1 MKNTRTIFYLFLQF
15 SSLLI
20 FSQNNQIGFDHIGVD
35 AGLSQKNIL
44 CITQDSRGFMW
55 FGSWEGLNKYDGY
68 KITVFKNDPKDPTSI
83 SNNYVNSIAESK
95 NGDLWVAT
103 NGGGL
108 CRFDRN
114 KEIFKSYRHN
124 AENTN
129 SISNDLVNSVIED
142 ANGMV
147 WIGTQTGLDRFDP
160 VKNKFEHF
168 VYDPNNANSIGDSF
182 IKYIFKD
189 SHNALWIGTLRGG
202 LNLFNPGPNTFT
214 RYIHDEKNEKTIS
227 GNDIYAV
234 FEDSKK
240 QLWVGTNG
248 NGLNLFNPTT
258 GSFVHFKHNEKDP
271 NSLPNNV
278 VLAMNE
284 DIEGNLWIS
293 TENGGISFLDYPKG
307 FVGTIKSDE
316 IDRESIT
323 NNSVYTIYKDVKNN
337 MWIGNFAGGV
347 DMASRDKSRFTHYRH
362 QMLNNS
368 LSNNQVLSIM
378 EDRNKNIW
386 IATDGGGLNLFNPR
400 TTSFTHYLHDKNN
413 PQSIIS
419 NNVLTTMED
428 SKGNIWIGTWAAG
441 ITVFNPEKN
450 TYKHF
455 QNEPG
460 NDKSLAGNNAWKIF
474 EDKDHNI
481 WIGTFGNGLDLYN
494 PSKSSFTHYKFDPDK
509 PDGISTDNIVNIFE
523 DSEGLLWICGENG
536 GTNVLNKKTNKFTHF
551 LNNSNKNSISN
562 NSANSVLEDDNK
574 DIWIGTMMGLN
585 KYNKKTHRFTNY
597 TMADGLPGDY
607 IFGLLQDDKK
617 NIWISTNQGVSCFN
631 PNTRVFKNYDVSDGL
646 QSNEFKQLAYCRSTS
661 GMMYFGGIN
670 GFNQF
675 YPDAIHAIS
684 FEPPLVLT
692 NFQLFNKKVSIA
704 TTDMDASPLLQS
716 ITETRNITLPYSNAV
731 FSFEF
736 ATLNYTNDEKK
747 QYAYMLEGFDKGWN
761 EVGSNRT
768 ATYTHLDPGTYQFKV
783 KGLNNDGAW
792 SSKQIRIQ
800 VVITPPYWLTWW
812 FKLGVFLVVTGTVF
826 TIYFIRIKDIK
837 TQKEKLQQQVTA
849 QTRQLVISA
858 KEEHKART
866 AAENAHHETALANN
880 ELKIKNKELEQFAYV
895 ASHDLQEPLRTTIGF
910 VELIQKQYR
919 GRIDEKA
926 DKYLDFIADASDR
939 MRVLIKDLLDFSR
952 IGANG
957 ELERVDCNEVL
968 KNTISDLM
976 LAIDESKATIHIDS
990 LPVIIGDPTE
1000 VKILFQNLL
1009 INAIKFR
1016 KKEVAPIVQIS
1027 AKLKEGFWEFAISDN
1042 GIGIQPEH
1050 SHRIFDIFQRL
1061 HTRSEYA
1068 GSGIGLSHCKKIVG
1082 LHNGKIWVESTPGE
1096 GSTFYFTLPAG
1107 VDSMP
1112 KSFIHELL
1120 PKLSIVN

>member
-1 MKNTRTIFYLFLQF
+1 MKNIRAIFYLFLQGSWLF
-15 SSLLI
+15 AL
-20 FSQNNQIGFDHIGVD
+20 SQNNQIGFDHIGVD
-35 AGLSQKNIL
+35 AGLSQRNIL

-68 KITVFKNDPKDPTSI
+68 KITIFKNNPKDTTSI
-83 SNNYVNSIAESK
+83 SNNYVNYVAESK
-95 NGDLWVAT
+95 NGDLWIAT

-114 KEIFKSYRHN
+114 KENFKSYRHN

-129 SISNDLVNSVIED
+129 SISNDLVNSVFED
-142 ANGMV
+142 DDGMV

-160 VKNKFEHF
+160 VKHKFQHF
-168 VYDPNNANSIGDSF
+168 VYDSHNATSIGDSF

-189 SHNALWIGTLRGG
+189 SHKALWIGTQRGG
-202 LNLFNPGPNTFT
+202 LNLFNPALNSFT
-214 RYIHDEKNEKTIS
+214 RYCHDEKNEKSIS
-227 GNDIYAV
+227 NNDIYTV

-240 QLWVGTNG
+240 HLWVGTNG
-248 NGLNLFNPTT
+248 GGLNLFNPGT

-271 NSLPNNV
+271 ASLPNNV
-278 VLAMNE
+278 VLALNE
-284 DIEGNLWIS
+284 DIEGNVWIS
-293 TENGGISFLDYPKG
+293 TENGGISFLDYPNG
-307 FVGTIKSDE
+307 IVATIKSDE

-323 NNSVYTIYKDVKNN
+323 NNSVYAIYKDVKNN

-347 DMASRDKSRFTHYRH
+347 DLAIRDKSRFTHYRH

-386 IATDGGGLNLFNPR
+386 IATDGGGLNLFNPG
-400 TTSFTHYLHDKNN
+400 TNSFTHYRHQNN
-413 PQSIIS
+413 YSHSIAS
-419 NNVLTTMED
+419 DNVLNTMED

-441 ITVFNPEKN
+441 ITVFNPQKN
-450 TYKHF
+450 TYQHF
-455 QNEPG
+455 LNEPD
-460 NDKSLAGNNAWKIF
+460 NPNSLTGNNAWKIF

-481 WIGTFGNGLDLYN
+481 WVGTFGNGLDLYN
-494 PSKSSFTHYKFDPDK
+494 PAKNAFTHYKFNPLN
-509 PDGISTDNIVNIFE
+509 PDGISSDNIVNIFE
-523 DSEGLLWICGENG
+523 DSEGLLWICTENG
-536 GTNVLNKKTNKFTHF
+536 GISVLNKKTKKFTRF

-562 NSANSVLEDDNK
+562 NSTNAVLEDGNK
-574 DIWIGTMMGLN
+574 DIWIATMMGLN
-585 KYNKKTHRFTNY
+585 KYNKKTGLFTLY
-597 TMADGLPGDY
+597 TTADGLPGDY
-607 IFGLLQDDKK
+607 IFGLLQDAKK
-617 NIWISTNQGVSCFN
+617 NIWISTNQGISCLN
-631 PNTRVFKNYDVSDGL
+631 PGTRVFKNYDVSDGL
-646 QSNEFKQLAYCRSTS
+646 QSNEFKQLAYCKSKS
-661 GMMYFGGIN
+661 GRMYFGGIN

-675 YPDAIHAIS
+675 YPDSIQAIP

-692 NFQLFNKKVSIA
+692 NFQVFNKKVSIA
-704 TTDMDASPLLQS
+704 STDVDVSPLLQS
-716 ITETRNITLPYSNAV
+716 ITETRTITIPYSNTV

-761 EVGSNRT
+761 EVGTSRT
-768 ATYTHLDPGTYQFKV
+768 ATYTHLDPGTYHFKV

-792 SSKQIRIQ
+792 SAKQISIQ

-812 FKLGVFLVVTGTVF
+812 FKLGVFLAVTGTVF
-826 TIYFIRIKDIK
+826 TIYFIRVKDIK
-837 TQKEKLQQQVTA
+837 TQKEKLQHQVTE

-858 KEEHKART
+858 EEEHKART

-880 ELKIKNKELEQFAYV
+880 ELTIKNKELEQFAYV
-895 ASHDLQEPLRTTIGF
+895 ASHDLQEPLRTTTGF

-919 GRIDEKA
+919 GRLDEKA

-968 KNTISDLM
+968 KNTVSDLTV
-976 LAIDESKATIHIDS
+976 AIDESTATIRIEP

-1016 KKEVAPIVQIS
+1016 KKGVAPIIQIS
-1027 AKLKEGFWEFAISDN
+1027 ANLKEGFWEFAVSDN
-1042 GIGIQPEH
+1042 GIGIPPEH
-1050 SHRIFDIFQRL
+1050 SDRIFDIFQRL

-1082 LHNGKIWVESTPGE
+1082 LHNGKIWVKSTPGE

-1107 VDSMP
+1107 VDRVL
-1112 KSFIHELL
+1112 KSPIHELL
-1120 PKLSIVN
+1120 PRLTIVN